1 VSDLRQLAEKATPG
15 PWRVTRET
23 VGHEAANIL
32 YGSPEMR
39 LATVIAGPTA
49 LDDAEFIAAC
59 SPERV
64 LAMLDVIEAAQARLA
79 LVIKRWDEGYDY
91 VPEFFLGRDL
101 MQALARYDA
110 LEEA

>member
-1 VSDLRQLAEKATPG
+1 
-15 PWRVTRET
+15 
-23 VGHEAANIL
+23 
-32 YGSPEMR
+32 M
-39 LATVIAGPTA
+39 
-49 LDDAEFIAAC
+49 
-59 SPERV
+59 
-64 LAMLDVIEAAQARLA
+64 LAMFDVIEAAQARLA